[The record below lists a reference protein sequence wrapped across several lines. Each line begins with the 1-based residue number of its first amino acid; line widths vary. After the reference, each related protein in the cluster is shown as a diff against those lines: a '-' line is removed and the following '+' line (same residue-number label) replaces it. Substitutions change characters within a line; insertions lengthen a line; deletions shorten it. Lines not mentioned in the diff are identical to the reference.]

1 MRSPKLE
8 RIILSAV
15 VALLLLGAGAANAQV
30 PTRVPFQGLL
40 LDSGG
45 APLNASVDLDFEL
58 FDAVAAGSS
67 LWQESHLGVIVVDG
81 VYSVDLGTTTPL
93 TQSVLAGGSAFLEI
107 TVGGEVLVPRQ
118 QFMSVPY
125 ALVANEAATLVG
137 VPGAFFEEIVEHV
150 NFDGGGPPNLDPSE
164 GFGDTDLDG
173 LANFVDPDNDNDG
186 ISDIDEFANGRDIN
200 LLSPDISSVTPTEI
214 RAYKSATLTVVGT
227 NLDTTSAVTFGA
239 ESPTPVGLTATGFS
253 IDVSAQTLAAQQDVV
268 ATITNGQSDSNGV
281 TIRPITPVIT
291 SVVPNVTNSYMT
303 TNLFVTGTDLDF
315 VTSVDFGLQTFT
327 PTNVTE
333 TGFQVEVLPE
343 TLATSL
349 SVVANLSYGG
359 SVDSASSNPVFLLA
373 QPPVITSSPGFL
385 QAGLPHAIT
394 ILGANFY
401 AGTVV
406 EIDGQTLTPTAL
418 TSSSID
424 VTLPA
429 LSEGSYSLDVVHP
442 NTLVAS
448 APYIATPGGGSRVAF
463 LSSPTSG
470 VLGGL
475 SGGDA
480 ICAAD
485 ATANGLPAGTYL
497 AWLSDGTDSPAT
509 RFDLNAGPYALPDG
523 TPIAANWADLTDGAL
538 LTPINQLADGVTT
551 LNSWVFTGTNSDGTS
566 VSASADGENCVG
578 WTSAGSTGVRGQS
591 GDIGTTWSNVTSIG
605 CSVTVRLYC
614 FQN

>member
-315 VTSVDFGLQTFT
+315 VTSVGFGLQTFT

-343 TLATSL
+343 TLASSL
-349 SVVANLSYGG
+349 NVVANLNYDGN
-359 SVDSASSNPVFLLA
+359 VDSASSAPVTLLA

-385 QAGLPHAIT
+385 QAGIPHAIT
-394 ILGANFY
+394 ILGTNFY

-406 EIDGQTLTPTAL
+406 EIDGQSLTPTAL
-418 TSSSID
+418 TPSSID

-429 LSEGSYSLDVVHP
+429 LSEGIYSLDVVHP
-442 NTLVAS
+442 NSLVAS

-480 ICAAD
+480 VCAAD

-509 RFDLNAGPYALPDG
+509 RFDLNAGPYSLPDG
-523 TPIAANWADLTDGAL
+523 TPIAATWADLTDGAL
-538 LTPINQLADGVTT
+538 LAPLNQLADGVTT

-566 VSASADGENCVG
+566 VSASADGDNCVG
-578 WTSAGSTGVRGQS
+578 WTSTGSTGVRGQS
-591 GDIGTTWSNVTSIG
+591 GDVGTTWSNVTPIG
-605 CSVTVRLYC
+605 CGISVRLYC